1 MVVIHCPCDT
11 VVRMRADDDDYNL
24 VEGKGAWVACFHH
37 AFSLICN
44 TVYSNKDRNVSA
56 FVAVFWGSKVFIFW
70 WEDISN
76 KFWSGSVSRLVSI
89 FVVQIFHLVQLKLR
103 DWVTNLAPKH
113 RPIRGQS
120 SFHRALLAMATC
132 FDCLVRYCI
141 IGTSR
146 SSVKLPVTQTWVP
159 MVIVKCISRPAHFLV
174 FIESIALPLSTHNV
188 FVASV
193 YTKIPT
199 VIVQSTNMT

>member
-1 MVVIHCPCDT
+1 MVFVHCPCDT
-11 VVRMRADDDDYNL
+11 VVRMRGDDDGYNL

-89 FVVQIFHLVQLKLR
+89 FVVQLFHLVQ
-103 DWVTNLAPKH
+103 
-113 RPIRGQS
+113 
-120 SFHRALLAMATC
+120 SF
-132 FDCLVRYCI
+132 V
-141 IGTSR
+141 IGS
-146 SSVKLPVTQTWVP
+146 Q
-159 MVIVKCISRPAHFLV
+159 ISRR
-174 FIESIALPLSTHNV
+174 S
-188 FVASV
+188 
-193 YTKIPT
+193 
-199 VIVQSTNMT
+199 IVQSEARAVSTVRSQRWPRVLMASFVIASLEQVGHQ